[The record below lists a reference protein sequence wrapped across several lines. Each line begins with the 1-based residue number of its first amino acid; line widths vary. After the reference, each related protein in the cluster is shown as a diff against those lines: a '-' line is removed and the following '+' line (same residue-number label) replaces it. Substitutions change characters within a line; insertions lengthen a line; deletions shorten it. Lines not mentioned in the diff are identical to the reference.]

1 MSQLLRDLF
10 NFVVIL
16 HRFWFGNSVEN
27 HYEFKCDDIQRI
39 FIGRITTRFIFFRLE
54 MYSSMIFEGYP
65 LGFYNPYFFKWKR
78 YNQMNEGQE
87 WWLILCWLIC
97 VSDFV
102 FISVYDNYFFLS
114 WWYNTNFLE
123 SILKFISVKE
133 ILIINIL
140 KYLCY
145 KILIN

>member
-87 WWLILCWLIC
+87 WWLILCWLIFI
-97 VSDFV
+97 SDFV
-102 FISVYDNYFFLS
+102 FIFVNDNLVFLS
-114 WWYNTNFLE
+114 WWYDTNDCKSTTVSINVNTFITNVFL
-123 SILKFISVKE
+123 
-133 ILIINIL
+133 LIYREFRI
-140 KYLCY
+140 K
-145 KILIN
+145 